1 MVPDVEGT
9 QFWTFEA
16 VQERLV
22 EAMLL
27 WRRMPD
33 RERGWL
39 AVKAYW
45 PDLRRHNHFGDYAD
59 AEATPRPLP
68 LSRAEIRR
76 MEEASEWLLLVNE
89 RDRAL
94 VALAVAWLAGGRSQ
108 VPGRTSAVEGKSVAI
123 RGWSSDVCSSDVA
136 AVAAHAGP
144 GARVAGGQGLL
155 ARSAAAQSFWR
166 LCGRGGNAPPSPAL
180 PRGDQ
185 AHGGSER
192 VAAAGQ

>member
-1 MVPDVEGT
+1 MMVPEVEGS

-76 MEEASEWLLLVNE
+76 MEEASEWLLLVSE

-94 VALAVAWLAGGRSQ
+94 VALAVSWLAGGRSQ
-108 VPGRTSAVEGKSVAI
+108 VPWRRLLRPLGVTFGADGLRMRYGRAI
-123 RGWSSDVCSSDVA
+123 NRI
-136 AVAAHAGP
+136 AVALERGK
-144 GARVAGGQGLL
+144 VAV
-155 ARSAAAQSFWR
+155 R
-166 LCGRGGNAPPSPAL
+166 
-180 PRGDQ
+180 
-185 AHGGSER
+185 
-192 VAAAGQ
+192 

>member
-94 VALAVAWLAGGRSQ
+94 VALAVSWLAGWRSEERR
-108 VPGRTSAVEGKSVAI
+108 VGEGGGRTG
-123 RGWSSDVCSSDVA
+123 
-136 AVAAHAGP
+136 
-144 GARVAGGQGLL
+144 
-155 ARSAAAQSFWR
+155 
-166 LCGRGGNAPPSPAL
+166 
-180 PRGDQ
+180 
-185 AHGGSER
+185 
-192 VAAAGQ
+192 

>member
-76 MEEASEWLLLVNE
+76 MERSEEHTSELQSLMRNSY
-89 RDRAL
+89 
-94 VALAVAWLAGGRSQ
+94 AVFCLKK
-108 VPGRTSAVEGKSVAI
+108 TT
-123 RGWSSDVCSSDVA
+123 
-136 AVAAHAGP
+136 
-144 GARVAGGQGLL
+144 
-155 ARSAAAQSFWR
+155 
-166 LCGRGGNAPPSPAL
+166 
-180 PRGDQ
+180 
-185 AHGGSER
+185 
-192 VAAAGQ
+192 